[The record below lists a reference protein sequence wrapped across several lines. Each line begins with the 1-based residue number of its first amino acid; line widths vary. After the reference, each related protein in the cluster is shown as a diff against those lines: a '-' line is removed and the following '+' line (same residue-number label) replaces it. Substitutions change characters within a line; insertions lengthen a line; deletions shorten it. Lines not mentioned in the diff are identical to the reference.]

1 MSKIEWTDFTH
12 NIVTGCTHKSPGC
25 FNCYAE
31 TMTRRLKAM
40 GQKKYS
46 EGFGVVVTHP
56 EELNRVPKRTG
67 QKNKVF
73 VCSMADLFH
82 KDVPSK
88 FIQQALDAYATHTDM
103 IFQILTKRSERLND
117 FSYPDNVWL
126 GVSVE
131 NQNYTFRIDHLRA
144 TDAKLKFISFEPL
157 IGPVGKVDLS
167 GIDWAI
173 MGGESGPNARYLD
186 TNWIDE
192 LMSQCKTY
200 GTAIFVKQ
208 LGAHPVGLK
217 LHNKKGA
224 DVSEWP
230 KRFQVQEMPCK

>member
-31 TMTRRLKAM
+31 TMTARLVAM

-46 EGFGVVVTHP
+46 KGFGVVVTHP
-56 EELNRVPKRTG
+56 DELNRVPKRTG
-67 QKNKVF
+67 EKNKVF
-73 VCSMADLFH
+73 VCSMSDLFH
-82 KDVPSK
+82 KDVPSE
-88 FIQQALDAYATHTDM
+88 FIQQALDVYATHSDM
-103 IFQILTKRSERLND
+103 IFQILTKRSDRLAD
-117 FSYPDNVWL
+117 FEYPANVWL

-131 NQNYTFRIDHLRA
+131 HANYRFRIDHLRY
-144 TDAKLKFISFEPL
+144 TDARVKFISFEPL
-157 IGPVGKVDLS
+157 IGCVGEVDLT

-186 TNWIDE
+186 TNWIDR
-192 LMSQCKTY
+192 LMNNCRAQ
-200 GTAIFVKQ
+200 GVAIFVKQ
-208 LGAHPVGLK
+208 LGAHPIGLNLK
-217 LHNKKGA
+217 NRKGA

-230 KRFQVQEMPCK
+230 KRFRVQEMPCK